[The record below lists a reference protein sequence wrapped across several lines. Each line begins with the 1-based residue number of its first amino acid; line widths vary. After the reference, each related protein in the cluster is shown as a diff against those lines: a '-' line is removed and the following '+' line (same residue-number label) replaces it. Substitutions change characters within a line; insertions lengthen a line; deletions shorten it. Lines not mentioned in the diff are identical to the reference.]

1 MNNGTTYEVS
11 HSLVEKRVQGKVLM
25 DREMHAL
32 ASTRKSMAGKP
43 GVLRVMTE
51 REAQERDRE
60 QFYGPNLPVAW
71 GVDAVPPMGKKGSLL
86 LDFDDDDDDAED
98 SPTEDVSHQTVTVT
112 IIISTLFFNTIYFL
126 SQTFSTVV
134 MR

>member
-11 HSLVEKRVQGKVLM
+11 HSLVDKRVQGKVLM
-25 DREMHAL
+25 DREMQAL
-32 ASTRKSMAGKP
+32 ASTRKSKAEKP

-51 REAQERDRE
+51 REAQERDRD

-71 GVDAVPPMGKKGSLL
+71 GEDLVPPKGNKGSVL
-86 LDFDDDDDDAED
+86 LDFEDVDDDAED

-112 IIISTLFFNTIYFL
+112 IIISTHFSKTISSL

-134 MR
+134 IC

>member
-1 MNNGTTYEVS
+1 MNNGTNYDVS

-25 DREMHAL
+25 DREMQAL

-51 REAQERDRE
+51 REAQERDRV

-71 GVDAVPPMGKKGSLL
+71 GEDLVPPKGKKGSVL
-86 LDFDDDDDDAED
+86 LDFDDDDAED
-98 SPTEDVSHQTVTVT
+98 SPTEDVSHQTVTV
-112 IIISTLFFNTIYFL
+112 IISVLSLQHIFFM
-126 SQTFSTVV
+126 SQTFSSVV
-134 MR
+134 MC

>member
-1 MNNGTTYEVS
+1 MNNGTTYDVS

-25 DREMHAL
+25 DREMQAL

-43 GVLRVMTE
+43 GVLRIMTE
-51 REAQERDRE
+51 REAQERDRD

-71 GVDAVPPMGKKGSLL
+71 GEDLVPPKGKKGSVL
-86 LDFDDDDDDAED
+86 LDFDDDEDAED

-112 IIISTLFFNTIYFL
+112 IIISELFFNTISFM
-126 SQTFSTVV
+126 SETFTTVV

>member
-25 DREMHAL
+25 DREMQAL

-43 GVLRVMTE
+43 GVLRIMTE
-51 REAQERDRE
+51 REAQQRDRD

-71 GVDAVPPMGKKGSLL
+71 GEDLVPPKNKKGSVL
-86 LDFDDDDDDAED
+86 LDFNDDDDAED
-98 SPTEDVSHQTVTVT
+98 SPTEDVSHDCH
-112 IIISTLFFNTIYFL
+112 SDSNYFNTFSSSQMLSCPKLFL
-126 SQTFSTVV
+126 TVV
-134 MR
+134 MC

>member
-11 HSLVEKRVQGKVLM
+11 HSLVDKRVQGKVLM
-25 DREMHAL
+25 DREMQAL
-32 ASTRKSMAGKP
+32 ASTRKSKAEKP

-51 REAQERDRE
+51 REAQERDRD

-71 GVDAVPPMGKKGSLL
+71 GEDLVPQKGKKGSAL
-86 LDFDDDDDDAED
+86 LDFDDDDDAED

-112 IIISTLFFNTIYFL
+112 IIISTHFSKTISSL

-134 MR
+134 IC

>member
-1 MNNGTTYEVS
+1 MNNGTAYEVS

-25 DREMHAL
+25 DREMQAL

-51 REAQERDRE
+51 REAQERDRD

-71 GVDAVPPMGKKGSLL
+71 GEDLVPPKCKKGSVL
-86 LDFDDDDDDAED
+86 LDFDDDGDDAEH

-112 IIISTLFFNTIYFL
+112 AI
-126 SQTFSTVV
+126 
-134 MR
+134 